1 MYHGNEYSH
10 QTFLIAR
17 NFAAFLSQD
26 MSDAPAGVVYGV
38 MGKVWMRAMLA
49 SKPPAK
55 LPISGRKEDFQR
67 VSPRWLLLCGTLALG
82 SAAMLPHSA
91 RSQTTPSQT
100 TPSQTTPSQ
109 TAPSQTTTS
118 PTAPSQ
124 ATRSQA
130 TPSQMPAVHAKHQ
143 KKPTSVAIAEPAP
156 PPPPT
161 VAPSLFQQPPVP
173 ATVTTGNN
181 ELSVK
186 AENSSLAQILHQVSS
201 ETGMKLD
208 GLGGDERVFGSFGPG
223 APREVITSLLNG
235 TSYNVMMVGDLPN
248 GAPRELLLTSK
259 ASGGASPSANTN
271 QSPAQTHNPDE
282 ETPDDNGNGNADD
295 SSSDDAPPMQY
306 TPPSIAPAAPPPR
319 ANPQL
324 RNLPSPPQ

>member
-1 MYHGNEYSH
+1 M
-10 QTFLIAR
+10 I
-17 NFAAFLSQD
+17 
-26 MSDAPAGVVYGV
+26 
-38 MGKVWMRAMLA
+38 A
-49 SKPPAK
+49 SKAPAK
-55 LPISGRKEDFQR
+55 LPISGPQEAFER
-67 VSPRWLLLCGTLALG
+67 VSLRWLLLCGTLALG
-82 SAAMLPHSA
+82 SAAVLPRPA

-100 TPSQTTPSQ
+100 TPSQTASSQTTTSQ
-109 TAPSQTTTS
+109 TAPSK
-118 PTAPSQ
+118 
-124 ATRSQA
+124 A
-130 TPSQMPAVHAKHQ
+130 TPSQTPAVPRKHQ
-143 KKPTSVAIAEPAP
+143 KKATPVAVAEPAP

-186 AENSSLAQILHQVSS
+186 ADNSSLAQILHQVSS

-223 APREVITSLLNG
+223 APREVLTSLLNG

-248 GAPRELLLTSK
+248 GAPRELLLTSRV
-259 ASGGASPSANTN
+259 SGGASPANTN
-271 QSPAQTHNPDE
+271 QNPPQTHNPDE
-282 ETPDDNGNGNADD
+282 DTPDDNGNADD

-319 ANPQL
+319 TNPQL

>member
-26 MSDAPAGVVYGV
+26 MSEAPAGVVYGV

-55 LPISGRKEDFQR
+55 LPISGHQENFER

-82 SAAMLPHSA
+82 SVAMLPQSA
-91 RSQTTPSQT
+91 M
-100 TPSQTTPSQ
+100 SQTTPSQ

-161 VAPSLFQQPPVP
+161 VAPSLFQQPPAP
-173 ATVTTGNN
+173 ATVITGNN

-319 ANPQL
+319 GNPQL